1 MASVTAPASKMKS
14 FCVITGA
21 GRGIGRATAKALAK
35 NFAADSILVLTDIL
49 PAELLDAQHEITE
62 CCPGVAV
69 RAVPADLSSKA
80 TVSKVLDDITYGVTA
95 SEFERVILINNAAS
109 IWEITRL
116 ESEVGVSDIES
127 LEQDWMLNV
136 LSPLL
141 MASHVLKTYPKRDG
155 LRRIV
160 VNISTVSAIK
170 AFPRL

>member
-1 MASVTAPASKMKS
+1 M
-14 FCVITGA
+14 I
-21 GRGIGRATAKALAK
+21 
-35 NFAADSILVLTDIL
+35 
-49 PAELLDAQHEITE
+49 DAQHEITE

-116 ESEVGVSDIES
+116 DSEVSVSDIES
-127 LEQDWMLNV
+127 LEQHWMLNV

-141 MASHVLKTYPKRDG
+141 LASHVLKTYPKRDG

-160 VNISTVSAIK
+160 VNISTVAAIK